1 MKSTLILAGG
11 LALPFSLAMSGSGHA
26 YCGPFLCYDNLEA
39 VSTGSATVT
48 DTGLY
53 DSFTTG
59 LSQQIYEID
68 LALVGADLVTLE
80 ILGNANNMPGTVLY
94 TDSFFPGSGDE
105 TFYYPASPPSVSADT
120 RYWIGLFSSAGST
133 TTWSYS
139 SDISG
144 PGVANEYWADST
156 GVYANSLGHGPFQM
170 DLGDGFII
178 VPEPSTWALTFT
190 GFIGLGWCASRRRLA
205 LHHENTDRFSVRT
218 RDRVRH

>member
-68 LALVGADLVTLE
+68 LALVGADPVTLE

-94 TDSFFPGSGDE
+94 TDSFFPG
-105 TFYYPASPPSVSADT
+105 
-120 RYWIGLFSSAGST
+120 
-133 TTWSYS
+133 
-139 SDISG
+139 
-144 PGVANEYWADST
+144 
-156 GVYANSLGHGPFQM
+156 
-170 DLGDGFII
+170 
-178 VPEPSTWALTFT
+178 
-190 GFIGLGWCASRRRLA
+190 
-205 LHHENTDRFSVRT
+205 
-218 RDRVRH
+218 